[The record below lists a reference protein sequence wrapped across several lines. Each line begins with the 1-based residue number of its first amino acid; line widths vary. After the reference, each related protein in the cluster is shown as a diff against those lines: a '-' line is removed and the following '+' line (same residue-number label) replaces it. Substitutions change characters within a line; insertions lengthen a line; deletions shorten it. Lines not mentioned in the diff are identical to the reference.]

1 MKTNFYMTILDFNE
15 GKVYT
20 MSIKKELYKSQI
32 EDKENFLIECGFS
45 LSNIEWMVHLGEVNN
60 VWTINNKIFKTI

>member
-20 MSIKKELYKSQI
+20 MSIKKELYQSQI
-32 EDKENFLIECGFS
+32 EDQENFLIECGFS
-45 LSNIEWMVHLGEVNN
+45 LSNIEWMTHLSEVNN